1 MYNRVEVSDGKTVM
15 NAELYN
21 KLQDGIVD
29 AEAIALGFQDRVTVE
44 EDGVIT
50 ETFKDG
56 SKIVTKEK
64 SDTVTTQTYYDSG
77 GNPLLEKTIT
87 ETDNGIVETVQQMQ

>member
-1 MYNRVEVSDGKTVM
+1 MYSRVEVADGRTVM

-29 AEAIALGFQDRVTVE
+29 AETMALGFQDKVTTE
-44 EDGVIT
+44 ENGVIT

-56 SKIVTKEK
+56 SKIVTEEE
-64 SDTVTTQTYYDSG
+64 SDTVTIQTYYDGS
-77 GNPLLEKTIT
+77 GNPLLKKTIT
-87 ETDNGIVETVQQMQ
+87 ETDNGIVETVQQI